1 MSELTEKE
9 IIPTKLF
16 AVRAKSDYINNL
28 MFSKIEEKEF
38 VFESIHKNNCKTY
51 FENGDLLSGQPIPA
65 ELLARCY
72 QLTPGEQEYEL
83 NQLLNNLPC
92 SPVLSLKK
100 GALVMCTV
108 NIDMENGICNGSCG
122 TVVDILEKNGDTRF
136 IGNAVD
142 SIINYTSRNPY
153 YIQIFCARL
162 VDYMNR
168 KKNIR
173 VTEADVKEV
182 AETFIEGSQA
192 LAPEKFDN
200 LIRAGEEHDFKEFDD
215 EPIVKILRQIA
226 IGSKNIGV
234 CSRDNISL
242 NNKELENKILNHL
255 VDREVL
261 EHKQGDNYK
270 IQVKLFQ
277 EWLLRH

>member
-1 MSELTEKE
+1 MSALEEE
-9 IIPTKLF
+9 NSD
-16 AVRAKSDYINNL
+16 KSDKL
-28 MFSKIEEKEF
+28 DELDAKRLIEE
-38 VFESIHKNNCKTY
+38 
-51 FENGDLLSGQPIPA
+51 PI
-65 ELLARCY
+65 L
-72 QLTPGEQEYEL
+72 
-83 NQLLNNLPC
+83 
-92 SPVLSLKK
+92 
-100 GALVMCTV
+100 
-108 NIDMENGICNGSCG
+108 D
-122 TVVDILEKNGDTRF
+122 KNGVTRF

-142 SIINYTSRNPY
+142 LIINYTSRNPY

-162 VDYMNR
+162 VDYMNT

-215 EPIVKILRQIA
+215 EPVVKILRQIA

-242 NNKELENKILNHL
+242 NNNKELENKVLNHL